1 MNDKMI
7 KDYVAKNENLEKT
20 VELIDIVEKD
30 KSYIDNEIVYV
41 LKNYTRALNFLDRY
55 DYDCLDRPKGKIC
68 DKKITYKETIN
79 LVKML
84 KDNQT
89 SELFGLERN
98 KGLDSIINDLYSTYD
113 GVDVYKS
120 IEEKAAN
127 FLYMVVKNHVFI
139 DGNKRI
145 AAILFIYILHF
156 YNILYVDSH
165 LVIDNNTLASITLL
179 IAISKPIEKEI
190 MIDLIMNFLN

>member
-1 MNDKMI
+1 MV
-7 KDYVAKNENLEKT
+7 KDYVIKKENLEKT
-20 VELIDIVEKD
+20 IELIDIVEKD
-30 KSYIDNEIVYV
+30 NNYIDNEIVYV
-41 LKNYTRALNFLDRY
+41 LKKYTRALNILDRY
-55 DYDCLDRPKGKIC
+55 DYECLERPKGNIS
-68 DKKITYKETIN
+68 DKKITYRDTIN

-89 SELFGLERN
+89 SQLFGLERN
-98 KGLDSIINDLYSTYD
+98 KGFDSIINDLYSTYD

-156 YNILYVDSH
+156 YNILYVDNH
-165 LVIDNNTLASITLL
+165 LLIDNNTLASITLL
-179 IAISKPIEKEI
+179 IAKSKPIEKEV